1 MSIMEKLVRYSD
13 MSEKI
18 RDSAM
23 MMRALIYI
31 KHKIYKNLCA

>member
-1 MSIMEKLVRYSD
+1 VSEACYEKLGRDSD

-18 RDSAM
+18 RDSAT

-31 KHKIYKNLCA
+31 KHKI

>member
-1 MSIMEKLVRYSD
+1 VSEACYEKLGRDSD

-23 MMRALIYI
+23 MRALIYI
-31 KHKIYKNLCA
+31 KHKI

>member
-1 MSIMEKLVRYSD
+1 VSEVYYGKLGRDSD

-31 KHKIYKNLCA
+31 KHKM